1 MAFYND
7 ASIITIPSGYKVATL
22 YSQKPTDASGDM
34 AFTRTGDTATRVNSS
49 GIIERCITNLS
60 LQSNSFNVT
69 PTWTIENVNIGTGIT
84 DPNGGTTA
92 FSMGGSS
99 SSSNLKRII
108 QTAFSVANDVKSVSI
123 YAKANTHSFL
133 QIRQGTLC
141 ANFNLSTGTFGGV
154 VAGVTATMTNVGGG
168 WYRCQVSSTNASTT
182 LVIQLVDSL
191 AAVQNENSV
200 TTNSVYI
207 WRAQAELGDFATN
220 YIPTT
225 STAVTTGPVTNLP
238 RLDYFGTSCPDLLL
252 EPTRTNLIIYSQM
265 LDNAAWV
272 KSASSSVSG
281 NVAVSPDGYTNADL
295 VIGGGSSVST
305 RIHREFS
312 TVSGTTYNFSAF
324 VKQGVDNISTSL
336 KVLQNSDANIAA
348 INIFFTAGVPT
359 ITTTGITTNTK
370 IENYGNGW
378 YRISG
383 NYVSPVTQGNARL
396 AYYAD
401 VSGTNKSSYLWGAQL
416 EAGAYATSYIPTTS
430 ATVTRNQ
437 DLFAKASITSLLG
450 QTEGTLF
457 LDFTFD
463 RQFVNAD
470 VLSINDASTSNRVSI
485 GVTASNTLTALV
497 TSAGIDQ
504 ATITR
509 TIAVGTRYKCAI
521 AYKVNDFV
529 LYVNGVQAG
538 TDTSGLVPASLTRFS
553 NDAGTTSTTPFD
565 YPFNQALVF
574 KTRLTN
580 AELATLTTL

>member
-7 ASIITIPSGYKVATL
+7 ASIITIPSGYKAGTL

-34 AFTRTGDTATRVNSS
+34 AFTRTGDTASRVNSS
-49 GIIERCITNLS
+49 GIIERCITNLLLNSATLSTQSVTLTAQPYTLSFFGTGSVTLGGTGSGTLTGTGASDRVS
-60 LQSNSFNVT
+60 LTFT
-69 PTWTIENVNIGTGIT
+69 PTAG
-84 DPNGGTTA
+84 
-92 FSMGGSS
+92 
-99 SSSNLKRII
+99 
-108 QTAFSVANDVKSVSI
+108 SVSF
-123 YAKANTHSFL
+123 T
-133 QIRQGTLC
+133 
-141 ANFNLSTGTFGGV
+141 
-154 VAGVTATMTNVGGG
+154 
-168 WYRCQVSSTNASTT
+168 VSG
-182 LVIQLVDSL
+182 
-191 AAVQNENSV
+191 SV
-200 TTNSVYI
+200 TS
-207 WRAQAELGDFATN
+207 AQLQTGDIPTN
-220 YIPTT
+220 YIATAGA
-225 STAVTTGPVTNLP
+225 AVTQGPVTNLP
-238 RLDYFGTSCPDLLL
+238 RLDYFGTTCPQLLL
-252 EPTRTNLIIYSQM
+252 EPARTNLVSYSQM
-265 LDNAAWV
+265 LNNAAWV
-272 KSASSSVSG
+272 KSDSATVSG

-295 VIGGGSSVST
+295 VIGGGSSINT
-305 RIHREFS
+305 RIHNVAS
-312 TVSGTTYNFSAF
+312 IVNGTTYNFSAF
-324 VKQGVDNISTSL
+324 VKQGVDNISTAL
-336 KVLQNSDANIAA
+336 KILQNSNANIAA

-383 NYVSPVTQGNARL
+383 NFVSPVTQSSARL
-396 AYYAD
+396 GYYAD
-401 VSGTNKSSYLWGAQL
+401 NSGTNKSSYLWGAQV
-416 EAGAYATSYIPTTS
+416 EAGAYVTSYIPTTS

-497 TSAGIDQ
+497 TSAGVDQ

-521 AYKVNDFV
+521 AYKLNDFV

-538 TDTSGLVPASLTRFS
+538 TDTLGSVPVSLTRFS